1 MIRELKAHS
10 SECLTRL
17 RRLDSP
23 QPRFA
28 VALSHALLG
37 IALSSWCLHVL
48 PTLECTPVGIQLCLE
63 RTCLAPVSRGTLV
76 VLQGASGCSNL
87 IVRVRVRRL

>member
-37 IALSSWCLHVL
+37 IALSSLCLHVL
-48 PTLECTPVGIQLCLE
+48 PTLGCTPVVIQLCLA
-63 RTCLAPVSRGTLV
+63 RTYLAPVSRGTRVFQRDAGDFSAEFLV
-76 VLQGASGCSNL
+76 VQK
-87 IVRVRVRRL
+87 